1 MFVGTY
7 TPKLDDKGRLV
18 LPAKFREPLEGGLMV
33 ARGQEH
39 CVQLYPMAQFHD
51 HVAKLRAASLSDP
64 ATRSYVRLLG
74 SGAFDQV
81 PDKQGRIS
89 VPQLLRTWA
98 SLDKEVVAIGSL
110 DRVEIWDPA
119 LWEEYL
125 AQEESSFAEL
135 NQEIVPAGG

>member
-7 TPKLDDKGRLV
+7 TPRLDDKGRLV

-39 CVQLYPMAQFHD
+39 CVQLYPLAQFSE
-51 HVAKLRAASLSDP
+51 HVAKLREASLSDP

-89 VPQLLRTWA
+89 VPPLLRA
-98 SLDKEVVAIGSL
+98 YAGLDKDVVAIGSL

-119 LWEEYL
+119 RWEAYL
-125 AQEESSFAEL
+125 ATEEPGFSAL
-135 NQEIVPAGG
+135 NQEIVPAG